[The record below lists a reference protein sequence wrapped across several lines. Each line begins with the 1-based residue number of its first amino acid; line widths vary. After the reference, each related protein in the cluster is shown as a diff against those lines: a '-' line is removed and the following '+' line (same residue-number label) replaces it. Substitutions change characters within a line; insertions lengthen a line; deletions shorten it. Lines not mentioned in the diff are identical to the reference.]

1 MGMSGPFLV
10 ALLIGA
16 VAFVIV
22 ATARFKIHP
31 FLVLLAASYGVG
43 LSSGL
48 SAAETVAAITGG
60 FGGTVG
66 YIGIVIAAGTIIG
79 AVLEQTGGAQRL
91 AESMLRIVG
100 RARAVAA
107 MITTGAVV
115 SIPVFCDSGFIILSP
130 LNRSLAEKS
139 GESMATHAVALSLG
153 LYTTHVFVP
162 PTPGPIAA
170 AAELDAE
177 LGLVIIFGL
186 IVSIPVLVA
195 SYFFA
200 RWMGR
205 RVSLSPSRAA
215 VTRTPSDTTS
225 RERGAHAAPDSSVS
239 AAAAFLPIAMPVLL
253 IALRSIAN
261 LPTSPFG
268 EGRFKSILDLLGD
281 PNTALLLGA
290 AAALIGS
297 RNLLRKAEPDW
308 LGAALKQAGVIILIT
323 GAGGAFGRTLQA
335 SPIGAYLG
343 ELIGAADLGIFT
355 IIIPFLLAAAL
366 KTALGSSTVAIITS
380 ASILLP
386 MLPFM
391 GLGGT
396 WGPVLTTLAV
406 GAGGMT
412 VSHAN
417 DSYFWVVS
425 QFSGMTVSQA
435 YKLQTVGSAVA
446 GLSGIL
452 TILIL
457 ALILL

>member
-1 MGMSGPFLV
+1 MSGPLLV
-10 ALLIGA
+10 ALLVGA

-22 ATARFKIHP
+22 ATARLKIHP

-43 LSSGL
+43 LLSGL
-48 SAAETVAAITGG
+48 SAAETVEAITGG
-60 FGGTVG
+60 FGGTIG

-91 AESMLRIVG
+91 AESMLRLVG

-139 GESMATHAVALSLG
+139 GESMATHAIALSLG

-170 AAELDAE
+170 AAELNAE

-186 IVSIPVLVA
+186 IVSVPVLVA

-205 RVSLSPSRAA
+205 RVSLPPSDAA
-215 VTRTPSDTTS
+215 VTRPSTDMPAGEQAS
-225 RERGAHAAPDSSVS
+225 RHAGGSRSSVT
-239 AAAAFLPIAMPVLL
+239 AAFLPIGMPVVL
-253 IALRSIAN
+253 IALRSVAN
-261 LPTSPFG
+261 LPTRPFG
-268 EGRFKSILDLLGD
+268 DGSLRSLLDFLGD

-297 RNLLRKAEPDW
+297 RELLRTVDSDW

-343 ELIGAADLGIFT
+343 ELIGAADLGVFT
-355 IIIPFLLAAAL
+355 IVIPFLLAASL

-380 ASILLP
+380 ASILFP
-386 MLPFM
+386 MLPYM
-391 GLGGT
+391 GLAGT
-396 WGPVLTTLAV
+396 WGAVLTTLAV

-435 YKLQTVGSAVA
+435 YRLQTVGSAVA
-446 GLSGIL
+446 GVTGIL
-452 TILIL
+452 TILVL